1 MKADSRSTTSTQSR
15 PALAWQEVPAA
26 RSVWIYIAAAA
37 VRTAFGLVWTIDA
50 YLKWQPEFQYHYLD
64 YITGIVQG
72 QPGWLMPWFN
82 FWVGLIQLSP
92 RFFAVATATIESL
105 IAIGLLFGLL
115 RKPVYILGILFA
127 LLIWMIPEGF
137 GGPYASG
144 STDVGA
150 GLIYVFLFVALIVMQ
165 YVLGRSPYSV
175 DNYIEKRVPAW
186 KAIAESAP
194 AEALEHEPPRLSWG
208 VQLVIIALLVI
219 MLAVFLAVLASE
231 MKVNPPATGLLNLRF
246 TILD

>member
-1 MKADSRSTTSTQSR
+1 MKANARNTVGTAGR
-15 PALAWQEVPAA
+15 PAATIERRADH
-26 RSVWIYIAAAA
+26 SVWVYIAGAA
-37 VRTAFGLVWTIDA
+37 VRTAFGLVWAVDA
-50 YLKWQPEFQYHYLD
+50 YLKWQPEFQNHYLD
-64 YITGIVQG
+64 YITGVIQG
-72 QPGWLMPWFN
+72 QPGWLTPWFN
-82 FWVGLIQLSP
+82 LWVGLIQLSP
-92 RFFAVATATIESL
+92 HFFAVTTATIESI
-105 IAIGLLFGLL
+105 IAIGLLLGLL

-150 GLIYVFLFVALIVMQ
+150 GLIYVFVFIALLVMQ

-194 AEALEHEPPRLSWG
+194 AAALEHEPPRLAWR
-208 VQLVIIALLVI
+208 VQIVVIVLLVI
-219 MLAVFLAVLASE
+219 MLAVFLAVLTSE
-231 MKVNPPATGLLNLRF
+231 MKVNPPATGLLNLPF
-246 TILD
+246 AMYG